1 MTKKRT
7 KIIALIFTI
16 ILTIVFYIS
25 ISNTS
30 GKDADNSGN
39 LGDVGVIIVNKD
51 IPPYTEITDELIS
64 EKKMGLSKDV
74 KGYFSRKEDVL
85 GKVSISHLY
94 SGEIVTSNR
103 LVSKEDSVLGL
114 AARIEEGKRAV
125 TVAVDIEQG
134 LSGNIKIGN
143 YVDIIF
149 VGEAYG
155 ESASKYFDSV
165 SGKGKPLNTQVL
177 YPSLGDFFS
186 TTVLQ
191 NIKVISLD
199 RVFYETKGNS
209 EIGYQSVTLEV
220 TPEEATKIAL
230 LPAEGGI
237 HLSLRSPGDD
247 GISSY
252 PRDTIIKDTNI
263 HGHTEENAEE

>member
-1 MTKKRT
+1 LTKKRSR
-7 KIIALIFTI
+7 IIALIFTI
-16 ILTIVFYIS
+16 ILTIIFYIS
-25 ISNTS
+25 ISKTS
-30 GKDADNSGN
+30 GKNADSQN
-39 LGDVGVIIVNKD
+39 LGEIGVIVVNGD

-64 EKKMGLSKDV
+64 EKKMVLSKDV
-74 KGYFSRKEDVL
+74 KGYFTKKKDVI
-85 GKVSISHLY
+85 GKVSTSHLY

-103 LVSKEDSVLGL
+103 LASKEDSVLGL
-114 AARIEEGKRAV
+114 ATRIEEGKRAV

-134 LSGNIKIGN
+134 ISGNIKIGN

-155 ESASKYFDSV
+155 ESASRYFDSV

-237 HLSLRSPGDD
+237 RLSLRSPGDD